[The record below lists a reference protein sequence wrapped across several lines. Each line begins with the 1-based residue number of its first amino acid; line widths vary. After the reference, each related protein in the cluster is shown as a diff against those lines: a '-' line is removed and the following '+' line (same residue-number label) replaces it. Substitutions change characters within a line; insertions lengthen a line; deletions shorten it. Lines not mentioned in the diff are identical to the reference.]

1 MDYRNIPMTKRIERI
16 REDYITA
23 KPTLCSQRAVLV
35 TEAYKKNEWR
45 STPIKRAIVLYNLL
59 DKMDI
64 VINRGELI
72 VGNHASGGLRSTPV
86 FPEWGAYWLERELDE
101 LETRPQD
108 RFIVS
113 EKAKEDLRGVFPY
126 WKGKTVYDRIWG
138 ELPTDVKKARE
149 NYIFTLDL
157 FERGGF
163 GHLIYDIPGILKK
176 GFKGIKIEIQE
187 NLDSIDSI
195 DPNISNPENYK
206 KSLFWKGAL
215 IASDAVIN
223 FAHRFSALAKS
234 EAKKTEDK
242 QRKEELLTISEICN
256 RIPENPANSFW
267 EAIQIIWFIHL
278 VIQLETNGTAVSIG
292 RLDQHLYPYFK
303 KDIENNRLTLEQ
315 AQELVDSLWLKLNG
329 IIKVWDNEATRVHA
343 GFPMTQNVIIGG
355 QNEDGEDVTNELTY
369 MMLTAH
375 EHIRL
380 EQPQFTMRVHKNTP
394 KDLML
399 RAAEVIRL
407 GTGMPALFGDEI
419 IIPALINMG
428 VSLKE
433 ARNYAMVG
441 CNELCVIGAYPR
453 SNGGYTNL
461 ARIVD
466 LAINGGVDRLTGK
479 KVGISTKTSEELKS
493 FDDVLRAIK
502 KQMEY
507 FIKLNAIENNIIEYI
522 QAEITPHI
530 FASIVIPGCIQKGK
544 DLTEG
549 GALYNWVPPIGVG
562 TATAA
567 DSLAAIKKFVYD
579 ENRIS
584 LRELNEVLNNN
595 FAGTKGAEIRKLL
608 QAAPKYGNDID
619 YVDCFATKVT
629 DIFFDEVE
637 KYRTQ
642 RGGKFTSMLLSLS
655 VTVPFGWTTGATAD
669 GRLAKTPISDSISPV
684 NGADTNGPTAVLKS
698 ASKLDQVRT
707 AGGNILNLKFNK
719 TVLENKDSLSKC
731 AQLLRTYLV
740 DLKGLEV
747 QVNVVSAKTLREAQ
761 KTPEKYRNLIIRVA
775 GYSARFVEL
784 AKEIQNDII
793 ARTEY
798 QTV

>member
-1 MDYRNIPMTKRIERI
+1 MTKRIERI
-16 REDYITA
+16 REDYIAA

-45 STPIKRAIVLYNLL
+45 SAPIKRAVVLYDLL

-64 VINRGELI
+64 VINRDELI
-72 VGNHASGGLRSTPV
+72 VGNHALKGLRSTPV

-101 LETRPQD
+101 LETRSQD

-113 EKAKEDLRGVFPY
+113 EKVKEDLRRIFPY

-149 NYIFTLDL
+149 NYIFTLDV
-157 FERGGF
+157 FERGGL

-176 GFKGIKIEIQE
+176 GFKGIKKEIQE
-187 NLDSIDSI
+187 NLNNIDKV

-206 KSLFWKGAL
+206 KSLFWRAAL
-215 IASDAVIN
+215 ITSDAVIN
-223 FAHRFSALAKS
+223 FAHRFSKLSKS

-267 EAIQIIWFIHL
+267 EAIQTIWFIHL
-278 VIQLETNGTAVSIG
+278 VIQLETNGTAISIG
-292 RLDQHLYPYFK
+292 RLDQYLYPYFK

-315 AQELVDSLWLKLNG
+315 AQELIDSLWLKLNG
-329 IIKVWDNEATRVHA
+329 IIKVWDTEATRVHA

-355 QNEDGEDVTNELTY
+355 ENEDGEDVTNELTY
-369 MMLTAH
+369 MMLTAQ

-399 RAAEVIRL
+399 RAAEIIRI

-428 VSLKE
+428 IPLKE

-453 SNGGYTNL
+453 SNGGYINL
-461 ARIVD
+461 VRIVD
-466 LAINGGVDRLTGK
+466 LAINNGVDRLTGK
-479 KVGISTKTSEELKS
+479 KVGISTETSEGLKS
-493 FDDVLRAIK
+493 FNDVLRAIR

-522 QAEITPHI
+522 QAEMTPHI
-530 FASIVIPGCIQKGK
+530 FASSVIPGCIQKGK

-549 GALYNWVPPIGVG
+549 GALYNWTPPIGAG
-562 TATAA
+562 TATVA

-579 ENRIS
+579 ENKIS

-608 QAAPKYGNDID
+608 QTAPKYGNDLV
-619 YVDCFATKVT
+619 YVDCLAKKVT
-629 DIFFDEVE
+629 DIFFNEVE
-637 KYRTQ
+637 KYKTQ
-642 RGGKFTSMLLSLS
+642 RGGKFTSMLLSLA

-719 TVLENKDSLSKC
+719 TVLENKDSLSKFS
-731 AQLLRTYLV
+731 QLLRTYLV

-747 QVNVVSAKTLREAQ
+747 QVNVLSGKTLREAQ

-784 AKEIQNDII
+784 AEEIQNDII
-793 ARTEY
+793 RRTEH